1 MPQSRLDDVSEV
13 KPHIHTY
20 STFTRSIFLSILVCQ
35 NDCPWKTWTAK
46 GYGNIV
52 HYTTHKLLS
61 NHNFHSMINLCSY
74 AEVGEL
80 CAFLAS
86 DKSSYITGACIEVTG
101 ELDVYMYIM
110 CDKFDFLSLPS
121 FYTIMIIGG
130 AF

>member
-1 MPQSRLDDVSEV
+1 MEDRDSQRVWQYCTQ
-13 KPHIHTY
+13 HNTQ
-20 STFTRSIFLSILVCQ
+20 F
-35 NDCPWKTWTAK
+35 
-46 GYGNIV
+46 
-52 HYTTHKLLS
+52 KLLS
-61 NHNFHSMINLCSY
+61 NHDIHSMINHCSY

-101 ELDVYMYIM
+101 EVDVHMYIM